1 MTISTEAIKSALSAL
16 IDPVT
21 GTDYV
26 SGKMFKSAETDEN
39 GNVKVFIEL
48 GYPAK
53 HRAEAVGQA
62 VGEAVRAAGA
72 ASVEVSVTQTSSR
85 TRCRARFASCPASRI
100 SLR

>member
-62 VGEAVRAAGA
+62 VGEAVRADVLAKTG
-72 ASVEVSVTQTSSR
+72 VQLDWEIK
-85 TRCRARFASCPASRI
+85 RI
-100 SLR
+100 GRPG